1 MTQPD
6 SEYIRRAEWHL
17 SMVEVYRADAN
28 LLRERGSPHSAGTV
42 LYESAKQCLNAVA
55 NKRGDNPVYTR
66 EKMRY
71 LEDIADQRPDRQ
83 SILKDGWQ
91 AALRLHLHAD
101 RGNLADDA
109 FQSNWRN
116 AQMFIDDMMEIY
128 EEEEFW
134 LHGR

>member
-1 MTQPD
+1 M
-6 SEYIRRAEWHL
+6 IG
-17 SMVEVYRADAN
+17 VYRADAD
-28 LLRERGSPHSAGTV
+28 LLLERGSPHSAGTV
-42 LYESAKQCLNAVA
+42 LYESAKQCLNAIA
-55 NKRGDNPVYTR
+55 NKRGQNPVYAR

-71 LEDIADQRPDRQ
+71 IGDIVDQHPDRQ
-83 SILKDGWQ
+83 SILENGWR

-116 AQMFIDDMMEIY
+116 AQMFIDDMLEIY
-128 EEEEFW
+128 EEEESW